1 MRRKKHSAIGLLA
14 PQLVALVCF
23 LIINASNPYL
33 GKFDYLWTIF
43 LPIASINAISLN
55 SRLIKNNPVVLSQN
69 LNK

>member
-1 MRRKKHSAIGLLA
+1 MRRKKHSAVGLLA
-14 PQLVALVCF
+14 PQLVALLCL

>member
-1 MRRKKHSAIGLLA
+1 MRRKKHSAIGLLV
-14 PQLVALVCF
+14 PQLVELRCF

-33 GKFDYLWTIF
+33 KKFDYLWTIF
-43 LPIASINAISLN
+43 LTITSINVISLN